1 MSGAVAKLSMRD
13 VIKVWRD
20 RGWDEKAAKA
30 LEKSVKAIPEKH
42 VEAIEHALGAIV
54 STGGESA
61 LEVLAHDFSNY
72 LSVVGVSH
80 SDMKNAARLAA
91 MQADWRTH
99 FDARRRRGDA
109 GVHDASEAWKKV
121 FEYAQHETR
130 GEKYYEAVAVTES
143 IELAAFQQM
152 AEHVAAPKNKH
163 LVLSRGGPFGAK
175 QTPRATNKHIVTV
188 IPRASPYSSS
198 PKVPNMSKL
207 ISTSAPPTSRTI
219 QKVAALVLIAMFL
232 TYRHIR
238 KSRREGNETVFA
250 KITRIFKRMLR
261 RFTSTTTQPA
271 LPPPNNSWPRINS
284 SIKKARCS
292 GKKCRSP
299 SRAVRSM

>member
-1 MSGAVAKLSMRD
+1 MSGRVAKLTMRD

-20 RGWDEKAAKA
+20 RGWDENVAKA

-61 LEVLAHDFSNY
+61 LEVLAHDFSDY
-72 LSVVGVSH
+72 LSVVGVPR
-80 SDMKNAARLAA
+80 SDMKNASRLAA

-121 FEYAQHETR
+121 FEYAQDQTR
-130 GEKYYEAVAVTES
+130 GEKYYESIAVAES
-143 IELAAFQQM
+143 IELAAFQKM
-152 AEHVAAPKNKH
+152 AEHVDSPK
-163 LVLSRGGPFGAK
+163 LVRKAV
-175 QTPRATNKHIVTV
+175 PRA
-188 IPRASPYSSS
+188 RQYGSS
-198 PKVPNMSKL
+198 PPNVSK
-207 ISTSAPPTSRTI
+207 IIAMNSAVPTSRTV

-238 KSRREGNETVFA
+238 SCRREGNETVFA
-250 KITRIFKRMLR
+250 KIARVFKRMVR
-261 RFTSTTTQPA
+261 RFTSAHPVP
-271 LPPPNNSWPRINS
+271 LPPLNNSWPRVS
-284 SIKKARCS
+284 SSRVKKARCS
-292 GKKCRSP
+292 GKKRKP
-299 SRAVRSM
+299 ASRAS

>member
-1 MSGAVAKLSMRD
+1 MSGPIAKLSMRD

-61 LEVLAHDFSNY
+61 LEVLAHDFSEY
-72 LSVVGVSH
+72 LSAVGTPH
-80 SDMKNAARLAA
+80 SNMKNAARLAA
-91 MQADWRTH
+91 IQADWRTH

-152 AEHVAAPKNKH
+152 AEHVAAPKKTK
-163 LVLSRGGPFGAK
+163 LAAPKKIAV
-175 QTPRATNKHIVTV
+175 
-188 IPRASPYSSS
+188 PRASQHGSV
-198 PKVPNMSKL
+198 PKVPNML
-207 ISTSAPPTSRTI
+207 ISMSAPPTSRTV

-232 TYRHIR
+232 TYRHIK
-238 KSRREGNETVFA
+238 KSRREGNETVFT
-250 KITRIFKRMLR
+250 KITRVFKRMLR
-261 RFTSTTTQPA
+261 RFTSTQPVP
-271 LPPPNNSWPRINS
+271 LPPLNNSWPRIS
-284 SIKKARCS
+284 SSRVKKARCS
-292 GKKCRSP
+292 GKKRQSP
-299 SRAVRSM
+299 SRAVRLI

>member
-1 MSGAVAKLSMRD
+1 MSGRVAKLSMRD

-20 RGWDEKAAKA
+20 RGWDENVAKA

-61 LEVLAHDFSNY
+61 LEVLAHDFSEY
-72 LSVVGVSH
+72 LSAVGVPRSN
-80 SDMKNAARLAA
+80 MKNASRLAA
-91 MQADWRTH
+91 IQADWRTH

-121 FEYAQHETR
+121 FEYAQDQTR
-130 GEKYYEAVAVTES
+130 GEKYYEAVAVAES

-152 AEHVAAPKNKH
+152 AEHIDAPKLIHKA
-163 LVLSRGGPFGAK
+163 V
-175 QTPRATNKHIVTV
+175 PRARQHV
-188 IPRASPYSSS
+188 SS
-198 PKVPNMSKL
+198 PPKAKAPNMSN
-207 ISTSAPPTSRTI
+207 IIAMSSAVPTSRMV

-238 KSRREGNETVFA
+238 SCRREGNETVFA
-250 KITRIFKRMLR
+250 KIARVFKRMVR
-261 RFTSTTTQPA
+261 RFTSA
-271 LPPPNNSWPRINS
+271 PPHIVPHMNESWPRAS
-284 SIKKARCS
+284 SHLKKARCS
-292 GKKCRSP
+292 GRKRKSA
-299 SRAVRSM
+299 SRAS